1 MQMQIQR
8 RGEKKSSKE
17 NKRKT
22 ERIVCGRQV
31 LKDSLVWLGLS
42 TRTEKAQKLTWKVS
56 CVLGDLSAL
65 TFAHPMPTDNTHSSI
80 RGKVPDSCTDFTST
94 WTLRD
99 CPCITDNFKSF
110 LKSVRVTKM
119 WFRETP
125 TGWCWEKHLTWR
137 LSLHSLNVK

>member
-42 TRTEKAQKLTWKVS
+42 TRTEKAQKLT
-56 CVLGDLSAL
+56 
-65 TFAHPMPTDNTHSSI
+65 
-80 RGKVPDSCTDFTST
+80 
-94 WTLRD
+94 
-99 CPCITDNFKSF
+99 
-110 LKSVRVTKM
+110 
-119 WFRETP
+119 
-125 TGWCWEKHLTWR
+125 
-137 LSLHSLNVK
+137 